1 MKTVADCMSTDL
13 ITVTPSCTVK
23 ELAELFVRRRIG
35 AIPVVTDDG
44 RLLGMVTEADLVSRG
59 RSIHLPRVIT
69 LFDWVVYLDSEK
81 TLEDELLQMSSQT
94 VEEIYHRD
102 VTTCNSSD
110 PVSRAADIMSDQSIT
125 AVPVVDCQELKG
137 IDARIDIIRALL
149 ADGL

>member
-1 MKTVADCMSTDL
+1 M
-13 ITVTPSCTVK
+13 
-23 ELAELFVRRRIG
+23 
-35 AIPVVTDDG
+35 
-44 RLLGMVTEADLVSRG
+44 
-59 RSIHLPRVIT
+59 
-69 LFDWVVYLDSEK
+69 VYLDSEK

-137 IDARIDIIRALL
+137 IVARIDIIRALL